1 MKNKVT
7 VQKPSFFKK
16 PGFFSELWGNNM
28 ERLKIKNF
36 LIIKKCDIDVGRLT
50 LIIGP
55 QASGKSII
63 AKMLYF
69 FREFIYTAYMLSA
82 KNSETK
88 TQIQKEGKAV
98 FEKCFPKYTWG
109 EQEFEIIYQINE
121 FELSLVHRKGKNGK
135 LSLKLDYS
143 KNLARLH
150 QKLKSEYK
158 KRQAEYLTKEEA
170 FWEIIYPY
178 ITNPKIGDS
187 FHRSVFIPAGRSFFA
202 NLQKNVFSFLIR
214 DIEIDLFIKTF
225 GSAYEISKQFYSPKP
240 TTGIE
245 SKIKNL
251 AEAIL
256 VGKYRYENG
265 QDWIVHKNKKV
276 NVSNASSGQQEAL
289 PMLIILSLVPFS
301 VKNEKYVFFIEEPEA
316 HLFPVSQKHI
326 VSIIA
331 LIYNKRHDNF
341 VITTHSP
348 YILTAINNLIL
359 ASEVSKQKSPEQVG
373 KIIDL
378 DCAIRYED
386 VRAYTVRQGIV
397 ESIMD
402 EENRL
407 IGPTV
412 IDSVS
417 DEFDNV
423 FDALIRLQ
431 MDE

>member
-1 MKNKVT
+1 M
-7 VQKPSFFKK
+7 
-16 PGFFSELWGNNM
+16 
-28 ERLKIKNF
+28 
-36 LIIKKCDIDVGRLT
+36 DVGRLT

-63 AKMLYF
+63 AKVLYF
-69 FREFIYTAYMLSA
+69 FREFIYNAYLFSA
-82 KNSETK
+82 ENSETK
-88 TQIQKEGKAV
+88 TQIQKGGKSV

-109 EQEFEIIYQINE
+109 DQEFEIVYQINE
-121 FELSLVHRKGKNGK
+121 FEVSLVHRKGKNGK

-202 NLQKNVFSFLIR
+202 NLQKNLFSFLIR
-214 DIEIDLFIKTF
+214 DIEIDLFMKTF
-225 GSAYEISKQFYSPKP
+225 GAAYEMSKQFYSPQS

-245 SKIKNL
+245 SKIKSL

-256 VGKYRYENG
+256 LGKYRYENG
-265 QDWIVHKNKKV
+265 QDWITYNNKNT
-276 NVSNASSGQQEAL
+276 NLADASSGQQEAL

-301 VKNEKYVFFIEEPEA
+301 LKNEKYVFFIEEPEA

-331 LIYNKRHDNF
+331 IIYNHQRKDNF

-359 ASEVSKQKSPEQVG
+359 ASEVAKEKNPEEVG

-386 VRAYTVRQGIV
+386 VRAYTIRKGIV

-402 EENRL
+402 EGNRL

>member
-1 MKNKVT
+1 M
-7 VQKPSFFKK
+7 SKK
-16 PGFFSELWGNNM
+16 
-28 ERLKIKNF
+28 
-36 LIIKKCDIDVGRLT
+36 
-50 LIIGP
+50 
-55 QASGKSII
+55 
-63 AKMLYF
+63 
-69 FREFIYTAYMLSA
+69 
-82 KNSETK
+82 
-88 TQIQKEGKAV
+88 
-98 FEKCFPKYTWG
+98 
-109 EQEFEIIYQINE
+109 
-121 FELSLVHRKGKNGK
+121 
-135 LSLKLDYS
+135 
-143 KNLARLH
+143 
-150 QKLKSEYK
+150 
-158 KRQAEYLTKEEA
+158 
-170 FWEIIYPY
+170 
-178 ITNPKIGDS
+178 
-187 FHRSVFIPAGRSFFA
+187 
-202 NLQKNVFSFLIR
+202 
-214 DIEIDLFIKTF
+214 
-225 GSAYEISKQFYSPKP
+225 FYSPQS

-245 SKIKNL
+245 SKIKSL

-289 PMLIILSLVPFS
+289 PMLIILSVLSFLQAED
-301 VKNEKYVFFIEEPEA
+301 EKCIFFIEEPEA

-326 VSIIA
+326 ISIIA
-331 LIYNKRHDNF
+331 LIYNQRKNNF

-359 ASEVSKQKSPEQVG
+359 ASEVSKEKSPEQVG

-386 VRAYTVRQGIV
+386 VKAYTIRQGIV